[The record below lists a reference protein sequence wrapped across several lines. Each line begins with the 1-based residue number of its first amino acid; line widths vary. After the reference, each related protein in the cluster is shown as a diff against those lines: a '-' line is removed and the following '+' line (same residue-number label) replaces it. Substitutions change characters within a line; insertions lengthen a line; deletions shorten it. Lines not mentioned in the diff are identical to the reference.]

1 MKLMT
6 DNTEKIQ
13 KFMKIHDTTPSQ
25 VEHKLNSVLPHQC
38 NNNNNNNI
46 VQPLQYNN
54 NNIVQP
60 LQYNNNNLN
69 IVHLFNNTDLLQLKN
84 HQGQV
89 SLILVSQHQLKSQ
102 VTNKPDNSNI
112 INNLNNHQTT
122 TTKIL
127 QM

>member
-1 MKLMT
+1 MKLMM

-13 KFMKIHDTTPSQ
+13 KFMKIHGTTPSQ
-25 VEHKLNSVLPHQC
+25 VEHKLNSV
-38 NNNNNNNI
+38 
-46 VQPLQYNN
+46 QPLQYNN
-54 NNIVQP
+54 NNIVQS
-60 LQYNNNNLN
+60 LQYNNNNNNIVQHKSNSNNNLN

-89 SLILVSQHQLKSQ
+89 SLILVSLHQHKSP
-102 VTNKPDNSNI
+102 VTNNPDNSNI
-112 INNLNNHQTT
+112 TNNLNNHQTT